1 MPGASDSKRSFRD
14 LTPLWPAG
22 VEAVFHNVAGLT
34 GEVGLS
40 ASYRWQSEVDLLAA
54 DLMRLGEDQIYLL
67 GISAGASLALAYVAI
82 DPGRIAGLGLIE
94 PAWSYLPLTT
104 IEQHYYADLNVVL
117 ELQPNE
123 QRDAFVRLLV
133 QPGIELPPVTSTAQR
148 GYQGVQR
155 PEDTALAIVTRAMQ
169 GHCVESADLRA
180 FRGPVYVG
188 VGGRSNPMWRAQAAQ
203 IKAALPQT
211 IVDVYPDR
219 HHLDLPHHAEAERLC
234 RALLDAWN
242 LLPLESPSHR
252 RLPG

>member
-14 LTPLWPAG
+14 LTPLWPVG
-22 VEAVFHNVAGLT
+22 VEAAFHNVAGLT
-34 GEVGLS
+34 GELGLS

-54 DLMRLGEDQIYLL
+54 DLMRLGDDQIYLL

-104 IEQHYYADLNVVL
+104 IEQHYYTDLNVVL

-133 QPGIELPPVTSTAQR
+133 QPGVELPRVTSTAQR
-148 GYQGVQR
+148 GYEGVQR
-155 PEDTALAIVTRAMQ
+155 PEDTGLAIVTRAMQ
-169 GHCVESADLRA
+169 DHCVDSADLRA
-180 FRGPVYVG
+180 FRGPVYLG

-234 RALLDAWN
+234 RALIDAWN
-242 LLPLESPSHR
+242 LLPPESPSHR

>member
-1 MPGASDSKRSFRD
+1 VAERGGPARSRPHATRRGSD
-14 LTPLWPAG
+14 
-22 VEAVFHNVAGLT
+22 
-34 GEVGLS
+34 LS
-40 ASYRWQSEVDLLAA
+40 CS
-54 DLMRLGEDQIYLL
+54 DQ
-67 GISAGASLALAYVAI
+67 AGASLALAYVAI

-188 VGGRSNPMWRAQAAQ
+188 VGGRSNPCGG
-203 IKAALPQT
+203 
-211 IVDVYPDR
+211 
-219 HHLDLPHHAEAERLC
+219 HRLL
-234 RALLDAWN
+234 RSK
-242 LLPLESPSHR
+242 PLSRKRSWMSTRTVITSTFPTMLKLKGCAGH
-252 RLPG
+252 